1 MNHQFAIVSPAVAG
15 EVQRLSCCGQ
25 FVAERLSYLYA
36 LHVGGNGDEVSAGV
50 PAVGDHGSIDVE
62 SGTLSANRFAP
73 LSAAL
78 GRTELQNAGLAVY
91 VEISWIM

>member
-62 SGTLSANRFAP
+62 SWTLPGGDRGLTDMVVSHTVGHR
-73 LSAAL
+73 
-78 GRTELQNAGLAVY
+78 RTVVLIAH
-91 VEISWIM
+91 